1 MSARASRTAS
11 TSPSTSAAAAW
22 NAKWCARRS
31 SIQKLDS
38 ARLYNRLMTSDVPEF
53 TVSRTANPAS
63 DDARLAILA
72 DPGFGKYHTDHM
84 VSIDY
89 TDGQGWHNAQVCAY
103 GPIEL
108 DPSAIVLHYAQEIFE
123 GLKAYRWADGS
134 IVSFRAD
141 ANAARMR
148 SSARRIAIPELPDA
162 LFIESLRQL
171 IAVDSDWV
179 PPAGGEESLYLRPF
193 VFATEPGLGV
203 RPARQY
209 RYLVIGSPAGAYF
222 KNGIKPVTVW
232 ISTDY
237 VRASPGG
244 TGAAKFG
251 GNYAASLVAQAEA
264 AEHGCEQVV
273 WLDAVER
280 RYIEEMGGMNL
291 FFVFGSGGSARLV
304 TPELSG
310 SLLPGI
316 TRDSL
321 LQLATDAGFA
331 IEERKIDID
340 EWQKKSAAGEIT
352 EVFACGTAA
361 VIAPISHVKYGES
374 EFTIGD
380 GESGEVTMALRDT
393 LTGIQRGTFADT
405 HGWMSRL
412 G

>member
-1 MSARASRTAS
+1 MSTPVSRTAS
-11 TSPSTSAAAAW
+11 TSRSTSAAAAS
-22 NAKWCARRS
+22 NAKWCAHRS

-38 ARLYNRLMTSDVPEF
+38 ARLYNRLMTSDVLEF

-63 DDARLAILA
+63 DDAREAILA

-148 SSARRIAIPELPDA
+148 ASSRRIAIPELPDE
-162 LFIESLRQL
+162 LFIESLRQR
-171 IAVDSDWV
+171 IAVDKAWV
-179 PPAGGEESLYLRPF
+179 PPAAGEEPLYLRPF

-203 RPARQY
+203 RPAKQY
-209 RYLVIGSPAGAYF
+209 RYLVIASPSGAYF
-222 KNGIKPVTVW
+222 KHGIKPVSVW
-232 ISTDY
+232 VSTEY

-244 TGAAKFG
+244 TGAANFG
-251 GNYAASLVAQAEA
+251 GNSAASLVAQAEA
-264 AEHGCEQVV
+264 AENGCEQVV

-280 RYIEEMGGMNL
+280 RYTENIGGMKI
-291 FFVFGSGGSARLV
+291 FFGFGRGGTARPA
-304 TPELSG
+304 TPTRSG

-340 EWQKKSAAGEIT
+340 EWQKKTAAGEIT

-361 VIAPISHVKYGES
+361 VITPISQVKYGES

-393 LTGIQRGTFADT
+393 LTGIQRGTFVDT

>member
-1 MSARASRTAS
+1 
-11 TSPSTSAAAAW
+11 
-22 NAKWCARRS
+22 
-31 SIQKLDS
+31 
-38 ARLYNRLMTSDVPEF
+38 MTSDVLEF
-53 TVSRTANPAS
+53 TVSTTANPTT
-63 DDARLAILA
+63 DDARQAILA

-89 TDGQGWHNAQVCAY
+89 DEGQGWHDARVTGY

-134 IVSFRAD
+134 IVSFRAE
-141 ANAARMR
+141 ANATRMR
-148 SSARRIAIPELPDA
+148 SSARRIAIPELPDE
-162 LFIESLRQL
+162 LFLESLRQL
-171 IAVDSDWV
+171 IAVDETWV
-179 PPAGGEESLYLRPF
+179 PAAGGEESLYLRPF
-193 VFATEPGLGV
+193 IFATEPGLGV
-203 RPARQY
+203 RPAKQY
-209 RYLVIGSPAGAYF
+209 RYMVIGSPSGAYF
-222 KNGIKPVTVW
+222 RHGIKPVTVYV
-232 ISTDY
+232 STEY

-264 AEHGCEQVV
+264 AKHGCEQVV

-280 RYIEEMGGMNL
+280 RFIEEMGGMNL

-340 EWQKKSAAGEIT
+340 EWQKKAAAGEIT

-361 VIAPISHVKYGES
+361 VITPISQVKYGDS
-374 EFTIGD
+374 EFTIGE
-380 GESGEVTMALRDT
+380 GEPGEVTMALRDT

-405 HGWMSRL
+405 HGWMSKL

>member
-1 MSARASRTAS
+1 MTNGPLEFSLARN
-11 TSPSTSAAAAW
+11 PS
-22 NAKWCARRS
+22 
-31 SIQKLDS
+31 
-38 ARLYNRLMTSDVPEF
+38 
-53 TVSRTANPAS
+53 PAS
-63 DDARLAILA
+63 DEVRAKILEN
-72 DPGFGKYHTDHM
+72 PGFGQYHTDHM
-84 VSIDY
+84 VSITY
-89 TDGQGWHNAQVCAY
+89 SDGRWHDAEVIPY

-108 DPSAIVLHYAQEIFE
+108 DPSAIVLHYAQEVFE
-123 GLKAYRWADGS
+123 GLKAYRWPDGS
-134 IVSFRAD
+134 IVSFRPE
-141 ANAARMR
+141 ANAARLR
-148 SSARRIAIPELPDA
+148 TSARRLAIPELPEDV
-162 LFIESLRQL
+162 FIESLRQL
-171 IAVDSDWV
+171 IAVDADWV

-193 VFATEPGLGV
+193 IFATEPGLGV
-203 RPARQY
+203 RPSNDY

-222 KNGIKPVTVW
+222 KGGVKPVSVW
-232 ISTDY
+232 LSTEY

-251 GNYAASLVAQAEA
+251 GNYAASLLAQAEA
-264 AEHGCEQVV
+264 AEHGCDQVV
-273 WLDAVER
+273 WLDAIER

-331 IEERKIDID
+331 VEERKIDVEELRKGVAD
-340 EWQKKSAAGEIT
+340 GDIT

-361 VIAPISHVKYGES
+361 VITPVSVVKHGDNGGEAQ
-374 EFTIGD
+374 FTVAD
-380 GESGEVTMALRDT
+380 GEPGEVTMALRDT

-405 HGWMSRL
+405 HGWMARL

>member
-1 MSARASRTAS
+1 M
-11 TSPSTSAAAAW
+11 
-22 NAKWCARRS
+22 
-31 SIQKLDS
+31 
-38 ARLYNRLMTSDVPEF
+38 MTGGDLEF
-53 TVSRTANPAS
+53 TVSRTANPTS
-63 DDARLAILA
+63 DQARDAILA
-72 DPGFGKYHTDHM
+72 DPGFGRYHTDHM
-84 VSIDY
+84 VSIEY
-89 TDGQGWHNAQVCAY
+89 AAGQGWHDARVIGY
-103 GPIEL
+103 GAIEL
-108 DPSAIVLHYAQEIFE
+108 DPSALVLHYAQEIFE

-134 IVSFRAD
+134 IVSFRAE

-148 SSARRIAIPELPDA
+148 SSARRIAIPELPDEV
-162 LFIESLRQL
+162 FIESLRQL
-171 IAVDSDWV
+171 IAVDKAWV

-193 VFATEPGLGV
+193 VIATEPGLGV
-203 RPARQY
+203 RPAKQY
-209 RYLVIGSPAGAYF
+209 RYLLIASPSGAYF
-222 KNGIKPVTVW
+222 KQGIKPVTVW
-232 ISTDY
+232 VSTEY

-264 AEHGCEQVV
+264 AENDCEQVV

-280 RYIEEMGGMNL
+280 RYIEEMGGMNI

-316 TRDSL
+316 TRNSL

-331 IEERKIDID
+331 VEERKIDID
-340 EWQKKSAAGEIT
+340 EWQKKNAAGEIT

-361 VIAPISHVKYGES
+361 VITPIAHVKYGGT
-374 EFTIGD
+374 EFTVGD